1 MSDTDARMRELMS
14 QQPVPEFPDPAFVQP
29 KPLAESRVAIVTT
42 AALHTEGDPGW
53 QPGSDPRYTVLDAK
67 ERAVQMGHFSP
78 NFDRGG
84 FAADLNVVYPAD
96 RLEELAARG
105 TIGSVAS
112 HHYAFAGNQPE
123 GLSELRLDTGPAC
136 AEALKA
142 DGVDVV
148 LLTPV

>member
-1 MSDTDARMRELMS
+1 MHDNDQVMRDFVATL
-14 QQPVPEFPDPAFVQP
+14 PVPEFEDCYTPAP
-29 KPLAESRVAIVTT
+29 PLAEARVAIVTS
-42 AALHTEGDPGW
+42 AALSRPGGVGTW
-53 QPGSDPRYTVLDAK
+53 VMDDFHFETIPSDARDL
-67 ERAVQMGHFSP
+67 ELGHLSP
-78 NFDRGG
+78 NFDRSG
-84 FAADLNVVYPAD
+84 FHADPNVVYPAD